1 MATSSSPKSHQSD
14 HRRLTVVKSLVSV
27 DTESLELEEV
37 ETRLREGPQ
46 RGENC
51 SLLPK
56 PLPIPS
62 VLYTQTQAHA
72 TSPPERGWVWRE
84 EL

>member
-27 DTESLELEEV
+27 DTESLEPGEV
-37 ETRLREGPQ
+37 ETRLREGLQ

-51 SLLPK
+51 
-56 PLPIPS
+56 
-62 VLYTQTQAHA
+62 
-72 TSPPERGWVWRE
+72 
-84 EL
+84 